1 MEFRKMNL
9 RQVFVTDAAGGG
21 APGAGGMQKFS
32 ASAVSSKIDEIIKY
46 KNEIYD
52 TLKALTTD
60 IDSKVNND
68 GDAVLGGA
76 VGDLKTDWQA
86 FQTKYNEFSTSMDK
100 VKAAIKK
107 AGDSYDTFNRS
118 LAAAAD
124 SGTGNCVIA
133 AGGGSAN
140 TTLSMY
146 TK

>member
-9 RQVFVTDAAGGG
+9 RPVPGIDAAGGG
-21 APGAGGMQKFS
+21 GAAGAGGMQKFS

-86 FQTKYNEFSTSMDK
+86 FQTKYNEFSTSMDN

-118 LAAAAD
+118 LAAAAE
-124 SGTGNCVIA
+124 SGNGVIA

>member
-1 MEFRKMNL
+1 
-9 RQVFVTDAAGGG
+9 
-21 APGAGGMQKFS
+21 
-32 ASAVSSKIDEIIKY
+32 
-46 KNEIYD
+46 
-52 TLKALTTD
+52 LTTD

-86 FQTKYNEFSTSMDK
+86 FQTKYNEFSTSMDN

-118 LAAAAD
+118 LAAAAE
-124 SGTGNCVIA
+124 SGNGVIA

>member
-1 MEFRKMNL
+1 M
-9 RQVFVTDAAGGG
+9 VPPTPAAGGG
-21 APGAGGMQKFS
+21 AAGGMQKFS
-32 ASAVSSKIDEIIKY
+32 ASAVSTKIDEIIKY

-76 VGDLKTDWQA
+76 VGDLKTDWQT
-86 FQTKYNEFSTSMDK
+86 FQTKYNEFSTSMDN

-118 LAAAAD
+118 LAAAAE
-124 SGTGNCVIA
+124 SGNGVIA